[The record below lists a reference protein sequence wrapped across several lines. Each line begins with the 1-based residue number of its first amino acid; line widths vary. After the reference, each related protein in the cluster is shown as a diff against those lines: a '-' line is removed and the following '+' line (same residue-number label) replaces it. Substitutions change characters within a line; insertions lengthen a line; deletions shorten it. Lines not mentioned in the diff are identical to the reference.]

1 MFSII
6 PEEMR
11 LNKLESRVIIP
22 NKTLYLRARGLKV
35 DSNYGK
41 GGTADFTS
49 RELDKLVDSIKSV
62 ESSYYQNLKE
72 GQMPLDTDTSA
83 PEIEPDSSES

>member
-6 PEEMR
+6 PDEMR
-11 LNKLESRVIIP
+11 LNKLESRAIIP

-41 GGTADFTS
+41 GGVADFTS
-49 RELDKLVDSIKSV
+49 RDLDRLAESVDMANSA
-62 ESSYYQNLKE
+62 YYQSLKE
-72 GQMPLDTDTSA
+72 NQMPSDTPT
-83 PEIEPDSSES
+83 PEVSPDES

>member
-11 LNKLESRVIIP
+11 LNKLESRAIIP

-41 GGTADFTS
+41 GGVADFTS
-49 RELDKLVDSIKSV
+49 RELDKLVESIDMVNSA
-62 ESSYYQNLKE
+62 YYQNLKE
-72 GQMPLDTDTSA
+72 TQMPSDTPMPD
-83 PEIEPDSSES
+83 EPTDSE